1 MKRETRYSNR
11 PEGYRV
17 HFDRTSVWRS
27 MNRTPRTSIRTSVLS
42 KLAAGAGGEGRA
54 GAGAQG
60 VTPGELTGRLHRR
73 HHQ

>member
-42 KLAAGAGGEGRA
+42 KLAAGAGG
-54 GAGAQG
+54 
-60 VTPGELTGRLHRR
+60 
-73 HHQ
+73 